1 MEYLANLIRLDVH
14 PGEWAR
20 HREAEGWH
28 GVVCSDH
35 YWVPAVGERGT
46 PHVWTTLA
54 TMAAHTERV
63 VVGPSFANNLLRS
76 PVEFCHAALS
86 LQRDS
91 GGRAEAALGA
101 GWMREELER
110 TGQRF
115 PEAPE
120 RARRFRE
127 AVIVARELLAH
138 GSVRFRGEFYDLD
151 VPGLG
156 PLPTTPPP
164 LVASLGGRWT
174 IREIAPLVDRVELT
188 IGRATRSGANDL
200 QALAEVDLDDLR
212 AMVEQVREVNERA
225 PIGMLVHVAV
235 GDASAVTE
243 RRNAL
248 GDGLFSRFVGDP
260 DDVASAIRSLG
271 EVGITRVQVTEAVPG
286 SLERLAPALLA

>member
-20 HREAEGWH
+20 EREAEGWH

-35 YWVPAVGERGT
+35 YWVPPEGERGT

-63 VVGPSFANNLLRS
+63 LVGPSFANNLLRS
-76 PVEFCHAALS
+76 PVEFCHASLS

-110 TGQRF
+110 TGQPF
-115 PEAPE
+115 PPAPE

-127 AVIVARELLAH
+127 AVLVARDLLDR
-138 GSVRFRGEFYDLD
+138 GTVRFQGEFYDIE
-151 VPGLG
+151 VPWLG
-156 PLPTTPPP
+156 PRVTPPPP
-164 LVASLGGRWT
+164 LVASLGGPWT

-188 IGRATRSGANDL
+188 IGRATRSGSNDL
-200 QALAEVDLDDLR
+200 ALLAEVELDDVRSMVSQIR
-212 AMVEQVREVNERA
+212 AVNDQVS
-225 PIGMLVHVAV
+225 IGMLAHVAV
-235 GDASAVTE
+235 GDGPAIVE
-243 RRNAL
+243 RQRAL
-248 GDGLFSRFVGDP
+248 GKGLFGRFVGEP
-260 DDVASAIRSLG
+260 DRVAETVRSLG
-271 EVGITRVQVTEAVPG
+271 DLGITRVQVTETVPG
-286 SLERLAPALLA
+286 SLERLAPALLG

>member
-20 HREAEGWH
+20 QREAEGWH

-63 VVGPSFANNLLRS
+63 LLGPSFANNLLRS
-76 PVEFCHAALS
+76 PVEFCHASLS

-101 GWMREELER
+101 GWMRAELEQ

-115 PEAPE
+115 PPPPE
-120 RARRFRE
+120 RARRLRE
-127 AVIVARELLAH
+127 AVLVSRELLGRGTVSFH
-138 GSVRFRGEFYDLD
+138 GEFYNVE
-151 VPGLG
+151 VPQLG
-156 PLPTTPPP
+156 PRASPPPP
-164 LVASLGGRWT
+164 LVASLGGPWT

-188 IGRATRSGANDL
+188 IGQATRSGSNDL
-200 QALAEVDLDDLR
+200 SLLAEVELDDVR
-212 AMVEQVREVNERA
+212 SMVSQVRAINDQV
-225 PIGMLVHVAV
+225 PIGMLAHVAV
-235 GDASAVTE
+235 GDGPDVVE
-243 RRNAL
+243 RQRAL
-248 GDGLFSRFVGDP
+248 GNGLFGRFAGEP
-260 DDVASAIRSLG
+260 GRVAETVRSLG
-271 EVGITRVQVTEAVPG
+271 ELGISRVQVTETVPG
-286 SLERLAPALLA
+286 SLERLAPALLG